1 MPPSGHD
8 KHMLR
13 ALALARRGRGAVEP
27 NPMVGAVLVRD
38 GRVLGEGF
46 HPRFGGPHAEVVALQ
61 ACRDAGLNPKGADL
75 YVTLEPCCHHGKTP
89 PCTDALI
96 QAGIAH
102 VYVAT
107 TDPNPRVAGKGTSR
121 LRKAGIAVELGL
133 CRREA
138 QQLIEPFA
146 KFITRGLPYV
156 TLKWAQT
163 VDGLIATRENDSR
176 WISNAQSRRWVHQQ
190 RAMAD
195 AVLIGIGTALAD
207 DPLLTARGLRSRRKA
222 RRVVVDPSLRL
233 PTNSQLVR
241 SLDRSKASPLLVAVR
256 QRLMDNPPLRM
267 KDMAKAGVEFIG
279 LPPLDPKGDPSILA
293 LEPLLRHLAAQHDA
307 THVLA
312 EGGSTL
318 NGHLL
323 RQGLADELAVFI
335 APILLGDAGAV
346 PAVSGFW
353 PARID
358 QAITL
363 ELRDTQRLADD
374 LLLTYRVPPPIA
386 SRKRKKDTRQAKHQ
400 T

>member
-1 MPPSGHD
+1 MH
-8 KHMLR
+8 R
-13 ALALARRGRGAVEP
+13 ALVLARRGRGAVEP

-38 GRVLGEGF
+38 GKVLAEGF
-46 HPRFGGPHAEVVALQ
+46 HQRFGGPHAEIVALR
-61 ACRDAGLNPKGADL
+61 ACRDAGVNPKGADL
-75 YVTLEPCCHHGKTP
+75 YVTLEPCCHQGKTP

-96 QAGIAH
+96 QAGLAR

-107 TDPNPRVAGKGTSR
+107 ADPNPRVAGKGTSR

-146 KFITRGLPYV
+146 KFITQGLPYV

-176 WISNAQSRRWVHQQ
+176 WISNDLSRKWVHQQ

-195 AVLIGIGTALAD
+195 AILIGIGTALAD
-207 DPLLTARGLRSRRKA
+207 DPLLTARGLRARRKT

-233 PTNSQLVR
+233 PESSQIVR
-241 SLDRSKASPLLVAVR
+241 SLDKSKASPLLVAVR
-256 QRLMDNPPLRM
+256 QRLMEKPPLRM
-267 KDMAKAGVEFIG
+267 RDLAKAGVEFIG
-279 LPPLDPKGDPSILA
+279 LPPLDPKGDPSVLA
-293 LEPLLRHLAAQHDA
+293 LEPLLRCLAAQHNA
-307 THVLA
+307 THVLV

-335 APILLGDAGAV
+335 APKLLGDAGAV
-346 PAVSGFW
+346 PAVTGFW

-358 QAITL
+358 QATPL
-363 ELRDTQRLADD
+363 ELRDTQRLGDD
-374 LLLTYRVPPPIA
+374 LLLTYRLPPPPVL
-386 SRKRKKDTRQAKHQ
+386 RKRKKSTKSAKRL

>member
-1 MPPSGHD
+1 MPPSDHEM
-8 KHMLR
+8 HMLR
-13 ALALARRGRGAVEP
+13 ALSLARRGRGAVEP

-38 GRVLGEGF
+38 GKALAEGF
-46 HPRFGGPHAEVVALQ
+46 HPRFGGPHAEIVALQ
-61 ACRDAGLNPKGADL
+61 TCRDAGLDPRGADL
-75 YVTLEPCCHHGKTP
+75 YVTLEPCCHQGKTP

-102 VYVAT
+102 VLIAT
-107 TDPNPRVAGKGTSR
+107 TDPNPLVAGKGTSK

-133 CRREA
+133 CRRQA

-176 WISNAQSRRWVHQQ
+176 WISNPLSRRWVHQQ
-190 RAMAD
+190 RALAD
-195 AVLIGIGTALAD
+195 AILIGIGTALAD
-207 DPLLTARGLRSRRKA
+207 DPLLTARGVRARRQA

-233 PTNSQLVR
+233 PTSSRLIH
-241 SLDRSKASPLLVAVR
+241 SLEKSKAPPLLIAVR
-256 QRLMDNPPLRM
+256 QRLLDKPPTRLR
-267 KDMAKAGVEFIG
+267 DMAKAGVGFIG
-279 LPPLDPKGDPSILA
+279 LPPLSAKGDPSVLA
-293 LEPLLRHLAAQHDA
+293 LEPLLRHLAAQFGA

-323 RQGLADELAVFI
+323 RQGLGDELAVFI
-335 APILLGDAGAV
+335 APKLLGDAGAV
-346 PAVSGFW
+346 PAVSGLR

-358 QAITL
+358 QATSL
-363 ELRDTQRLADD
+363 ELRDTQRLGDD
-374 LLLTYRVPPPIA
+374 MLLTYRLPPPPA
-386 SRKRKKDTRQAKHQ
+386 SRKRKTSTRQVKHS